1 MTFQNFFDRFFRQ
14 LPVIFPIVGLFL
26 IALFG
31 YNLIQFAL
39 QGVLLTHIASGT
51 CLELLL
57 YTLLWLVACDR
68 RRWGAIGF
76 ILLTAANLLFYFLAP
91 KHSLWHM
98 VSDAL
103 LPFDALLCFFLLFFF
118 KRFR

>member
-1 MTFQNFFDRFFRQ
+1 MNFTSFTDRFFRQ

-26 IALFG
+26 IALTG
-31 YNLIQFAL
+31 YNVIQFGR
-39 QGVLLTHIASGT
+39 QGVLGTGIALGT
-51 CLELLL
+51 CAELLL
-57 YTLLWLVACDR
+57 YTLLWLAACDR

-76 ILLTAANLLFYFLAP
+76 ILLTAANLLLYFLAP
-91 KHSLWHM
+91 KDLLWHQI
-98 VSDAL
+98 SDAL